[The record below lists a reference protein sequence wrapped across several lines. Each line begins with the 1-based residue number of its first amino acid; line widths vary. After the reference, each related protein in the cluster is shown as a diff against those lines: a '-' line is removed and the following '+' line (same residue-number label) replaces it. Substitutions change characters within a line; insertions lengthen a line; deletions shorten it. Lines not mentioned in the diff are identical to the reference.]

1 MKYKRIIS
9 LLLVVAM
16 ALGMLSGCGNNQ
28 LGQTNSTQSDNLATE
43 NKLDIIN
50 ELDISD
56 LWKQEICHAV
66 QLGMPM
72 DKVKQDKVSG
82 KEMMELL
89 DWFVNYAAAEK
100 IDSWKEQFPT
110 IRESNAQLSRFD
122 AMTALFLAAEHV
134 GGEYASHNYGIMEM
148 SEGINHSWDADYVS
162 WNLFGGF
169 EAHGQYSY
177 GAFGEG
183 YLDGAAYYYNLG
195 RASYFSGEYPFP
207 LDTDIN
213 SFAFDVPPTYADAV
227 LAVVRLISSTDA
239 DLFASEPTETE
250 IEYLN
255 IANDKREQIHTSAT
269 DITDTISG
277 TIYYVSNDGS
287 DKNDGLSPETAWA
300 TPQYALSK
308 QLRPGDAVLLNRGD
322 SWTIKA
328 SDKFGLTSSALII
341 PEGVVLGSYGSGKKP
356 LLRGALEDANSV
368 DFWELYYEQ
377 DGVKIWKTI
386 QPTYYCPIIVFNNG
400 EKWASPVM
408 PRMDANGQYMS
419 KDGIVFNVANE
430 FAKDLQFASLLD
442 MTQLG
447 ANTNIENSAVKGELY
462 LRCDKGNPAEVF
474 EDVAVPQA
482 ASGLVLRTNA
492 TICDI
497 ALHYFT
503 CNGALMDGYDGFH
516 SQSVLNCEVAW
527 CGGLLKGY
535 VENHLGIF
543 EPSAAGGA
551 LQISSTNVTITGNHI
566 HHCGPFGL
574 IVAIHNNADNPSS
587 CILHFEDIY
596 VANNL
601 MEYCGSGIHMGD
613 YADGDIPG
621 TKGYITNLVFED
633 NLVMYS
639 GQGWVREMVW
649 QETGGSSANLSAF
662 ETNDSA
668 IDNDGIYIRNNT
680 FYKSA
685 FALFSLSEYH
695 LDRSTPVNALPVFSG
710 NTYVQYSNKPILQ
723 KNRSTEF
730 YYPSEDTIKSVIGD
744 QTGSLI
750 IVER

>member
-1 MKYKRIIS
+1 MKYRRS
-9 LLLVVAM
+9 LCLLLAVAM
-16 ALGMLSGCGNNQ
+16 ILGILSGCGNNQ
-28 LGQTNSTQSDNLATE
+28 AEGTNSIQETPATE
-43 NKLDIIN
+43 KTSEIINKLDV
-50 ELDISD
+50 SD
-56 LWKQEICHAV
+56 LWKQELHHAME
-66 QLGMPM
+66 LGLPM
-72 DKVKQDKVSG
+72 DKVQQDKVSG

-89 DWFVNYAAAEK
+89 DWFVNYAAPDKAET
-100 IDSWKEQFPT
+100 WKEQLPI
-110 IRESNAQLSRFD
+110 IRKSNARLSRFD
-122 AMTALFLAAEHV
+122 AMIALFLATEHI
-134 GGEYASHNYGIMEM
+134 GGVYSGHNYSIMEM
-148 SEGINHSWDADYVS
+148 YAGINHSWDADYNLS
-162 WNLFGGF
+162 RELFGGF
-169 EAHGQYSY
+169 DANEQYSC
-177 GAFGEG
+177 GAIGEG
-183 YLDGAAYYYNLG
+183 YLDAATYYYNLA
-195 RASYFSGEYPFP
+195 RVSIFSGEHPFP
-207 LDTDIN
+207 IDTDTN
-213 SFAFDVPPTYADAV
+213 SFTFDNPPTYAEAM
-227 LAVVRLISSTDA
+227 LAIVRVISSA
-239 DLFASEPTETE
+239 NPDLFVAEPTEIE

-277 TIYYVSNDGS
+277 TIYYVSNNGS

-300 TPQYALSK
+300 TPQYALSQ
-308 QLRPGDAVLLNRGD
+308 QLRSGDAVLLNRGD

-328 SDKFGLTSSALII
+328 SGEYGLTSSALII
-341 PEGVVLGSYGSGKKP
+341 PEGVVLGAYGTGEKP
-356 LLRGALEDANSV
+356 LLKGALEDANSPE
-368 DFWELYYEQ
+368 FWELYYEQ
-377 DGVKIWKTI
+377 DGTKIWKAV
-386 QPTYYCPIIVFNNG
+386 QPTYYCPIIVFNDG

-408 PRMDANGQYMS
+408 PSMDVNGQYLS
-419 KDGIVFNVANE
+419 EDGSVFNVVDE

-447 ANTNIENSAVKGELY
+447 ANTNVENSAIKGELY

-482 ASGLVLRTNA
+482 ACGLALFTDA

-497 ALHYFT
+497 ALRYFT
-503 CNGALMDGYDGFH
+503 CNGAILDGYDGCH
-516 SQSVLNCEVAW
+516 SQSALNCEVAW

-535 VENHLGIF
+535 EENHLGIF
-543 EPSAAGGA
+543 EPGAAGGA

-574 IVAIHNNADNPSS
+574 IVAIHNNAENPSS

-613 YADGDIPG
+613 YAEGDIPG

-639 GQGWVREMVW
+639 GHGWVREMVW
-649 QETGGSSANLSAF
+649 QETGGSSPNFSAF
-662 ETNDSA
+662 ETYDSA

-710 NTYVQYSNKPILQ
+710 NTYVQYSNRPILQ

-730 YYPSEDTIKSVIGD
+730 YYPSEDTIKSVLGD
-744 QTGSLI
+744 QTGSLV

>member
-1 MKYKRIIS
+1 MNHLKQIIS
-9 LLLVVAM
+9 IILSAVM
-16 ALGMLSGCGNNQ
+16 ILGMLTGCGNHQ
-28 LGQTNSTQSDNLATE
+28 TEQTNPMQETPATE
-43 NKLDIIN
+43 NVTEIIN
-50 ELDISD
+50 KLNIPD
-56 LWKQEICHAV
+56 LWKQELHHAME
-66 QLGMPM
+66 LGLPM
-72 DKVKQDKVSG
+72 DKVQQETISG
-82 KEMMELL
+82 AEMAELL
-89 DWFVNYAAAEK
+89 DWLVNYAAAEK
-100 IDSWKEQFPT
+100 TDSWKEQFPA

-134 GGEYASHNYGIMEM
+134 GGAYAGHNYGIMEM
-148 SEGINHSWDADYVS
+148 SEGINHSWDVDYVS

-169 EAHGQYSY
+169 EAHGQYSC
-177 GAFGEG
+177 GAIGEG

-213 SFAFDVPPTYADAV
+213 SFTFDVPPTYADAV
-227 LAVVRLISSTDA
+227 LAVVRLISSSDA
-239 DLFASEPTETE
+239 DLFASEPAE

-300 TPQYALSK
+300 TPQYALSQ
-308 QLRPGDAVLLNRGD
+308 QLRSGDAVLLNRGD

-328 SDKFGLTSSALII
+328 SGEYGLTSSALII
-341 PEGVVLGSYGSGKKP
+341 PEGVVLSAYGTGEKP
-356 LLRGALEDANSV
+356 LLQGALEDANNPE
-368 DFWELYYEQ
+368 FWELYYEQ
-377 DGVKIWKTI
+377 DGTKIWRAA
-386 QPTYYCPIIVFNNG
+386 QPTYYCPIIVLNDG
-400 EKWASPVM
+400 EKWASPIM
-408 PRMDANGQYMS
+408 PGMDANGQYLS
-419 KDGIVFNVANE
+419 EDGSVFNVVNE
-430 FAKDLQFASLLD
+430 FTKDLQFASLLD
-442 MTQLG
+442 MTQSG
-447 ANTNIENSAVKGELY
+447 VNTNVENSAVKGALY
-462 LRCDKGNPAEVF
+462 LRCDQGNPAEVF
-474 EDVAVPQA
+474 ENVAIPQA
-482 ASGLVLRTNA
+482 ACGLVLRTNA
-492 TICDI
+492 TICEI
-497 ALHYFT
+497 ALRYFT
-503 CNGALMDGYDGFH
+503 CNGTVMDGYDGFH
-516 SQSVLNCEVAW
+516 SQSVINCEVGW

-535 VENHLGIF
+535 TENHLGIF
-543 EPSAAGGA
+543 EPGAAGGA

-574 IVAIHNNADNPSS
+574 IVAIHNNAGNPAS

-621 TKGYITNLVFED
+621 TKGYITNLVFEE
-633 NLVMYS
+633 NLVMYA
-639 GQGWVREMVW
+639 GHGWVREMIW
-649 QETGGSSANLSAF
+649 QETGGSSASLSAF

-723 KNRSTEF
+723 KNRSTEV
-730 YYPSEDTIKSVIGD
+730 YYPSEDTIKSILGD
-744 QTGSLI
+744 QTGSLV

>member
-1 MKYKRIIS
+1 MKYKRLLS
-9 LLLVVAM
+9 LLLAVVM
-16 ALGMLSGCGNNQ
+16 ILGMLSGCGDNKAEQ
-28 LGQTNSTQSDNLATE
+28 SNSTLETSTTE
-43 NKLDIIN
+43 NQSEIINNLDIP
-50 ELDISD
+50 D
-56 LWKQEICHAV
+56 LWKQELNHAI

-72 DKVKQDKVSG
+72 DKVQQETISG

-89 DWFVNYAAAEK
+89 DWFVNYAVAEK
-100 IDSWKEQFPT
+100 TGSWKEQFLT
-110 IRESNAQLSRFD
+110 IRKSNARLSRFD
-122 AMTALFLAAEHV
+122 AMTALFLATEHI
-134 GGEYASHNYGIMEM
+134 GGIYSGHNYSIMEM
-148 SEGINHSWDADYVS
+148 YAGINHSWDADYVS
-162 WNLFGGF
+162 WELFDGF
-169 EAHGQYSY
+169 EAHGQYSC
-177 GAFGEG
+177 GVFGKG
-183 YLDGAAYYYNLG
+183 YLDEAAYYYNLA
-195 RASYFSGEYPFP
+195 RVSNFSGEHPFP
-207 LDTDIN
+207 LDTDTN
-213 SFAFDVPPTYADAV
+213 SFTFDNPPTYAEAM
-227 LAVVRLISSTDA
+227 LAIVRLISSANPEMFD
-239 DLFASEPTETE
+239 SEPTE

-255 IANDKREQIHTSAT
+255 IADSKRENIYTSAT

-277 TIYYVSNDGS
+277 TIYYVSNNGS

-300 TPQYALSK
+300 TPQYALSQ
-308 QLRPGDAVLLNRGD
+308 QLRSGDAVLLNRGD

-328 SDKFGLTSSALII
+328 SGEFGLTSSALII
-341 PEGVVLGSYGSGKKP
+341 PEGVVLGAYGTGEKP
-356 LLRGALEDANSV
+356 LLQGALEDANSPE
-368 DFWELYYEQ
+368 FWELYYEQ
-377 DGVKIWKTI
+377 DGTKIWKAV
-386 QPTYYCPIIVFNNG
+386 QPTYYCPIIVFNDG
-400 EKWASPVM
+400 EKWASPIM
-408 PRMDANGQYMS
+408 PSMDVNGQYLS
-419 KDGIVFNVANE
+419 EDGSVFNVVNK
-430 FAKDLQFASLLD
+430 FTKDLQFASLLD

-447 ANTNIENSAVKGELY
+447 ANTNVENSAIKGELY

-482 ASGLVLRTNA
+482 ACGLALFTDA

-497 ALHYFT
+497 ALRYFT
-503 CNGALMDGYDGFH
+503 CNGAVMDGYDGFH
-516 SQSVLNCEVAW
+516 SQSVLNCEVGW

-535 VENHLGIF
+535 EENHLGIF
-543 EPSAAGGA
+543 DPGAAGGA

-587 CILHFEDIY
+587 CILNFEDIY
-596 VANNL
+596 VADNL

-613 YADGDIPG
+613 YAEGDIPG

-639 GQGWVREMVW
+639 GHGWVREMVW

-662 ETNDSA
+662 ETYDSA

-730 YYPSEDTIKSVIGD
+730 YYPSNDTIKSVLGD
-744 QTGSLI
+744 QTGSVI
-750 IVER
+750 TVER

>member
-1 MKYKRIIS
+1 MKHKRWLC
-9 LLLVVAM
+9 LLLVVGLV
-16 ALGMLSGCGNNQ
+16 LGMLSGCANNQ
-28 LGQTNSTQSDNLATE
+28 AEQTNPMQETPATE
-43 NKLDIIN
+43 TTAEIINKLDIP
-50 ELDISD
+50 D
-56 LWKQEICHAV
+56 LWKQELNHAI

-72 DKVKQDKVSG
+72 DKIQQETISG

-89 DWFVNYAAAEK
+89 DWFVNYAAPDKA
-100 IDSWKEQFPT
+100 DTWKEQLLI
-110 IRESNAQLSRFD
+110 IRKSNARLSRFD
-122 AMTALFLAAEHV
+122 AMTALFLATEHI
-134 GGEYASHNYGIMEM
+134 GGIYSGHNYSIMEM
-148 SEGINHSWDADYVS
+148 YAGINHSWDADYVS
-162 WNLFGGF
+162 WELFDGL
-169 EAHGQYSY
+169 EAHGQYSC
-177 GAFGEG
+177 GVFGEG
-183 YLDGAAYYYNLG
+183 YLDAAAYYYNLA
-195 RASYFSGEYPFP
+195 RVSDFSGEHPFS
-207 LDTDIN
+207 LDTDTN
-213 SFAFDVPPTYADAV
+213 SFTFDNPPTYAEAM
-227 LAVVRLISSTDA
+227 LAIVRLISSANPEMFDA
-239 DLFASEPTETE
+239 EPTEVE
-250 IEYLN
+250 IEYLKIADSMREN
-255 IANDKREQIHTSAT
+255 IYTSAT

-277 TIYYVSNDGS
+277 TIYYVSNNGS

-300 TPQYALSK
+300 TPQYALSQ
-308 QLRPGDAVLLNRGD
+308 QLRSGDAVLLNRGD
-322 SWTIKA
+322 SWAIKA
-328 SDKFGLTSSALII
+328 SGEYGLTSSALII
-341 PEGVVLGSYGSGKKP
+341 PEGVVLGAYGTGERP
-356 LLRGALEDANSV
+356 LLQGALEDANNPE
-368 DFWELYYEQ
+368 FWELYYEQ
-377 DGVKIWKTI
+377 DGTKIWKAI
-386 QPTYYCPIIVFNNG
+386 QSTYYCPIIVFNNG

-408 PRMDANGQYMS
+408 PSMDVNGQYLS
-419 KDGIVFNVANE
+419 EDGSVFNVVNE
-430 FAKDLQFASLLD
+430 FTKDLQFASLLD

-447 ANTNIENSAVKGELY
+447 ANTNVENSAIKGELY

-482 ASGLVLRTNA
+482 ACGLALFTDA

-497 ALHYFT
+497 ALRYFT
-503 CNGALMDGYDGFH
+503 CNGAILDGYDGFH
-516 SQSVLNCEVAW
+516 SQSVLNCEMAW

-535 VENHLGIF
+535 EENHLGIF
-543 EPSAAGGA
+543 DPGAAGGA
-551 LQISSTNVTITGNHI
+551 LQISSANITVTGNHI

-587 CILHFEDIY
+587 CILNFEDIY
-596 VANNL
+596 VAENL

-613 YADGDIPG
+613 YAEGDIPG

-639 GQGWVREMVW
+639 GHGWVREMVW

-662 ETNDSA
+662 ETYDSA

-730 YYPSEDTIKSVIGD
+730 YYPSEDTIKSVLGD
-744 QTGSLI
+744 QTGSLV